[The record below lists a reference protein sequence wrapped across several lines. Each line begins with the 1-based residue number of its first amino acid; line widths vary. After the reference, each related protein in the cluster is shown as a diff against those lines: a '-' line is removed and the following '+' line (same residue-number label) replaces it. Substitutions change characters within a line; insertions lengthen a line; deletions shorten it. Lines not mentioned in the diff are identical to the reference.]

1 MFYSNTIYATVN
13 SKREIFFTKTANFMR
28 FTHCQLLHWSYEKHS
43 VPDVDEHVH
52 SYFQIELCVNGVIK
66 FTSAGKKLRLTAGEW
81 MLIPPGTSHGMV
93 YEGKNLEYYSF
104 KFEVENLPEKVRC
117 DLIYQKRDY
126 LSNWIITTLIG
137 QRPADKYLYMPIN
150 ENRAVLESLLDSM
163 LQHALSPI
171 TPNSGQP
178 ELMRNIADLITEE
191 GARINVQNAAE
202 KLHMNLSQLKYRYK
216 LAVQELPPAEHLT
229 LKEFIDH
236 ELMRQIDRF
245 LFYSDLSLGEISN
258 QTKFNNIYT
267 FSRFVK
273 RMTGQSPGQRQK
285 QK

>member
-1 MFYSNTIYATVN
+1 MQ
-13 SKREIFFTKTANFMR
+13 
-28 FTHCQLLHWSYEKHS
+28 FTHCHLLHWSYEKHA
-43 VPDVDEHVH
+43 VPDVIEHVH
-52 SYFQIELCVNGVIK
+52 SYFQIELCVDGVIK
-66 FTSAGKKLRLTAGEW
+66 FTSNSKKLRLTAGEW
-81 MLIPPGTSHGMV
+81 MLIPPGTRHGMV

-104 KFEVENLPEKVRC
+104 KFEVENLPEKISR
-117 DLIYQKRDY
+117 DLIYQKRNY
-126 LSNWIITTLIG
+126 LSSWIIDALSS
-137 QRPADKYLYMPIN
+137 QRPVDKYLYMPIN
-150 ENRAVLESLLDSM
+150 ENRVVLESLLNSM
-163 LQHALSPI
+163 LQNALSPI
-171 TPNSGQP
+171 VTHPAQP
-178 ELMRNIADLITEE
+178 KLMRDIADLITEE
-191 GARINVQNAAE
+191 GAKINVQSAAE

-216 LAVQELPPAEHLT
+216 LAVQELPQTEHLT